1 MTDLSNAL
9 VEFAYSACP
18 EPRDA
23 FDAIY
28 LASVERVERCFG
40 PALFASRVPGSIH
53 REPVIAHAS
62 VALNVATQS
71 VLIITADSSYRAWQQ
86 AQGSQITAAWARAA
100 WRFALTLPIGYVV
113 ARHTVRVNANAP
125 SWNPALAD
133 LPDYAGEAAY
143 SIVDSSRSLSA
154 TSIGLATFQRLFADD
169 TPQDAMLH
177 FALADAFSTAPNA
190 DNPLAAAFRRAL
202 HKVISPHRHL
212 AYPYW
217 WVLLYNEQLAHRDD
231 FLPLQIDSAAAQPPR
246 AAGTAAAP
254 IAVTNAPPP
263 SPSVPLR
270 PCAAPRGPDPLA
282 VTALKVAAQCVA
294 QQVFTVNTKGALFHV
309 VEGSVYLVVPGGW
322 DRLAA
327 QMQRPGVDGARLE
340 ALMIE
345 AGHVLPDPVSGDYR
359 TRFYFFPGGSL
370 RALGATI
377 LSRLSPEAVERIF
390 PTGLRFTNNESIGRH
405 DQKAPTPRPIVFPH
419 LAS

>member
-28 LASVERVERCFG
+28 LASVERVRRCFG

-86 AQGSQITAAWARAA
+86 AQGSHVTAAWARAA
-100 WRFALTLPIGYVV
+100 WRFALSLPIGYVV

-143 SIVDSSRSLSA
+143 SIVDSSRSLAA

-231 FLPLQIDSAAAQPPR
+231 FLPLQIDAAAAPPPR

-254 IAVTNAPPP
+254 IAVTNAP
-263 SPSVPLR
+263 
-270 PCAAPRGPDPLA
+270 
-282 VTALKVAAQCVA
+282 
-294 QQVFTVNTKGALFHV
+294 

-340 ALMIE
+340 ALVIE
-345 AGHVLPDPVSGDYR
+345 AGYVLPDPVSGDYR

-405 DQKAPTPRPIVFPH
+405 DQKAPTPQPIVFPH